1 MGLIK
6 LLFSDPAA
14 FVMLSV
20 LLLYSV
26 IFHELAHGWVAYK
39 MGDPTAKMLGRLTLN
54 PVKHLDPLGTL
65 LLLIIGFGWAKPV
78 PVNLGNI
85 PINNRRKGI
94 ILVSAAGITANIIC
108 AFIALLLLQLLVP
121 GRDDIMYK
129 ILNLLAYINILLAAF
144 NLIPIPPLDGS
155 KIIMGFAPQ
164 SVNRVLN
171 QIEPFGFF
179 IVIGLLYLG
188 FLNPVIEFLQDI
200 IVNFISLILHSI
212 GTG

>member
-1 MGLIK
+1 M
-6 LLFSDPAA
+6 
-14 FVMLSV
+14 
-20 LLLYSV
+20 
-26 IFHELAHGWVAYK
+26 
-39 MGDPTAKMLGRLTLN
+39 
-54 PVKHLDPLGTL
+54 
-65 LLLIIGFGWAKPV
+65 
-78 PVNLGNI
+78 
-85 PINNRRKGI
+85 
-94 ILVSAAGITANIIC
+94 
-108 AFIALLLLQLLVP
+108 LLQLLVP

-155 KIIMGFAPQ
+155 KILMGFAPE

-200 IVNFISLILHSI
+200 IVNFISLILHAI
-212 GTG
+212 GVG